1 MHKYEV
7 TVYVQNACQPC
18 RLTKRKLEAAGVPYT
33 ERDAVAADNH
43 RYITGRLGH
52 MAAPVVTVHRD
63 GQLWTHWSGLRAEL
77 LGDVIATIN
86 ANEEAAA

>member
-1 MHKYEV
+1 MHTYDV
-7 TVYVQNACQPC
+7 TVYSQPHCQPC

-33 ERDAVAADNH
+33 EKDAVAADNH

-77 LGDVIATIN
+77 LGDVIATIK
-86 ANEEAAA
+86 AQEAAA